1 MPLQSFVT
9 FIQRFPLFIYS
20 AILVSHFVL
29 FFSFE
34 QQLQYQAA
42 LQLQQLQFFF
52 FFILGLPFVL
62 FFSFIYIIILT
73 QQISQ
78 LLRCQFL
85 ISQNKIIKYETVTNM
100 YFLVCSV
107 CTFFFS
113 IIDLCSFF
121 LYIKARM
128 YVQCFCTLH
137 PMFLRC
143 TSTMPF
149 C

>member
-1 MPLQSFVT
+1 MSFFLV
-9 FIQRFPLFIYS
+9 LNSSYS
-20 AILVSHFVL
+20 TRRHYSYN
-29 FFSFE
+29 S
-34 QQLQYQAA
+34 YN
-42 LQLQQLQFFF
+42 FF

-107 CTFFFS
+107 CTFFFFNHRFV
-113 IIDLCSFF
+113 LFF
-121 LYIKARM
+121 LIYKSTNVRTVFLHFTSNVFALYIYNAILLSHF
-128 YVQCFCTLH
+128 VFF
-137 PMFLRC
+137 FLFFFKVLNN
-143 TSTMPF
+143 SYNNKLI
-149 C
+149 